1 MPKSSGKS
9 TTTYDQDLASLHIF
23 DPVDLRTGEDIETAV
38 NILQDTLNDRSI
50 ASIIQV
56 SLHHTHN
63 YYALGFMLSCMF
75 VLFLP
80 VSTPN

>member
-1 MPKSSGKS
+1 MK
-9 TTTYDQDLASLHIF
+9 TYDQDWTSLHIF
-23 DPVDLRTGEDIETAV
+23 DPVDLRTGEDIERAV
-38 NILQDTLNDRSI
+38 NVLQDSLNDQSI

-63 YYALGFMLSCMF
+63 HALGFMLSCMF

>member
-1 MPKSSGKS
+1 
-9 TTTYDQDLASLHIF
+9 
-23 DPVDLRTGEDIETAV
+23 V
-38 NILQDTLNDRSI
+38 NILQNSLNDQSI

-63 YYALGFMLSCMF
+63 YALGFMLSGMF
-75 VLFLP
+75 VLFLH